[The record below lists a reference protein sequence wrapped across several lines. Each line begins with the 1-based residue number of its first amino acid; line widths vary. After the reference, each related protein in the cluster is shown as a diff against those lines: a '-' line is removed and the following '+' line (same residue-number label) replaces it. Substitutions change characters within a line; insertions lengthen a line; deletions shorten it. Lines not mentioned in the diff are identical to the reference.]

1 MKLNVWH
8 CECVRAKSNLN
19 QTKPWPQPK
28 TAKWGTLSQ
37 NIQPPTQK
45 QIVGGNLQIFF
56 SLVGFDEKETALRC
70 TQVGGSIKKPLDL
83 SQGLVFYKC
92 GVDGV
97 AGYLLFRRCLRA
109 CFPKRCQEQN
119 ICSVSFQNTQKKEHA
134 QHGDMLCL
142 KTKV

>member
-45 QIVGGNLQIFF
+45 QIVGGNLQICVHLLALMKKRLHFGVLKLVVQLKNLQIYHKDWF
-56 SLVGFDEKETALRC
+56 STNAVLTVLQDIFYSGDVFEPVFQKDVRSRTSVQFLFK
-70 TQVGGSIKKPLDL
+70 IHKKRNTLNM
-83 SQGLVFYKC
+83 
-92 GVDGV
+92 
-97 AGYLLFRRCLRA
+97 A
-109 CFPKRCQEQN
+109 
-119 ICSVSFQNTQKKEHA
+119 ICCA
-134 QHGDMLCL
+134 
-142 KTKV
+142 